1 MVFQSDLNS
10 SFYGGIGKYWCIF
23 TENMIYFYEG
33 KPNGIRE
40 CKIRQVAVSSD
51 RTEKSRINYPFWI
64 NSEESSPVKYSNI
77 WRYSKSGD
85 YPYTAFDL
93 AVKKQHANDEM
104 MYICIRRELAR
115 RNNFKVLPK
124 HPLSLEDCQL
134 YDYEEGFKRID
145 WDTMAKVGLTDP
157 DSKQT
162 KMAECLSAKVIP
174 VDCFQCFYVPSE
186 QSKEFAE
193 NTLRAYGIK
202 FPPPFVNVM
211 PQWFWQG
218 GDCVD

>member
-1 MVFQSDLNS
+1 MGL
-10 SFYGGIGKYWCIF
+10 
-23 TENMIYFYEG
+23 EN
-33 KPNGIRE
+33 
-40 CKIRQVAVSSD
+40 V
-51 RTEKSRINYPFWI
+51 
-64 NSEESSPVKYSNI
+64 
-77 WRYSKSGD
+77 KSGKLLYHLTELKNLESIIRFGLIPRKVLLENTVTFED
-85 YPYTAFDL
+85 IANLEIIVKRERLGLDEYIPFHFHPYTAFDL

-211 PQWFWQG
+211 PQWF
-218 GDCVD
+218 

>member
-1 MVFQSDLNS
+1 MGL
-10 SFYGGIGKYWCIF
+10 
-23 TENMIYFYEG
+23 EN
-33 KPNGIRE
+33 
-40 CKIRQVAVSSD
+40 V
-51 RTEKSRINYPFWI
+51 
-64 NSEESSPVKYSNI
+64 
-77 WRYSKSGD
+77 KSGKLLYHLTELKNLESIIRFGLIPRKVLLENTVTFED
-85 YPYTAFDL
+85 IANPEIIVKRERLGLDEYIPFHFHPYTAFDL
-93 AVKKQHANDEM
+93 AVKKQHANDEV

-186 QSKEFAE
+186 QAKECAE

-211 PQWFWQG
+211 PQWF
-218 GDCVD
+218 

>member
-1 MVFQSDLNS
+1 MGL
-10 SFYGGIGKYWCIF
+10 
-23 TENMIYFYEG
+23 EN
-33 KPNGIRE
+33 
-40 CKIRQVAVSSD
+40 V
-51 RTEKSRINYPFWI
+51 
-64 NSEESSPVKYSNI
+64 
-77 WRYSKSGD
+77 KSGKLLYHLTELKNLESIIRFGLIPRKVLLENTVTFED
-85 YPYTAFDL
+85 IANPEIIVKRERLGLDEYIPFHFHPYTAFDL

-186 QSKEFAE
+186 QSKKFAE
-193 NTLRAYGIK
+193 NTLRAYGIE

-211 PQWFWQG
+211 PQWF
-218 GDCVD
+218 

>member
-1 MVFQSDLNS
+1 MGL
-10 SFYGGIGKYWCIF
+10 
-23 TENMIYFYEG
+23 EN
-33 KPNGIRE
+33 
-40 CKIRQVAVSSD
+40 V
-51 RTEKSRINYPFWI
+51 
-64 NSEESSPVKYSNI
+64 
-77 WRYSKSGD
+77 KSGKLLYHLTELKNLESIIRFGLIPRKVLLENTVTFED
-85 YPYTAFDL
+85 IANPEIIVKRERLGLDEYIPFHFHPYTAFDL

-124 HPLSLEDCQL
+124 HPLSLEYCQL

-211 PQWFWQG
+211 PQWF
-218 GDCVD
+218 

>member
-1 MVFQSDLNS
+1 MRESRMGL
-10 SFYGGIGKYWCIF
+10 
-23 TENMIYFYEG
+23 EN
-33 KPNGIRE
+33 
-40 CKIRQVAVSSD
+40 V
-51 RTEKSRINYPFWI
+51 
-64 NSEESSPVKYSNI
+64 
-77 WRYSKSGD
+77 KSGKLLYHLTELKNLESIIRFGLIPRKVLLENTVTFED
-85 YPYTAFDL
+85 IANLEIIVKRERLGLDEYIPFHFHPYTAFDL

-211 PQWFWQG
+211 PQWF
-218 GDCVD
+218 

>member
-1 MVFQSDLNS
+1 MGL
-10 SFYGGIGKYWCIF
+10 
-23 TENMIYFYEG
+23 EN
-33 KPNGIRE
+33 
-40 CKIRQVAVSSD
+40 V
-51 RTEKSRINYPFWI
+51 
-64 NSEESSPVKYSNI
+64 
-77 WRYSKSGD
+77 KSGKLLYHLTELKNLESIIRFGLIPRKVLLENTVTFED
-85 YPYTAFDL
+85 IANPEIIVKRERLGLDEYIPFHFHPYTAFDL
-93 AVKKQHANDEM
+93 AVKKQHANNEM

-202 FPPPFVNVM
+202 FPSPFVNVM
-211 PQWFWQG
+211 PQWF
-218 GDCVD
+218 

>member
-1 MVFQSDLNS
+1 MGL
-10 SFYGGIGKYWCIF
+10 
-23 TENMIYFYEG
+23 EN
-33 KPNGIRE
+33 
-40 CKIRQVAVSSD
+40 V
-51 RTEKSRINYPFWI
+51 
-64 NSEESSPVKYSNI
+64 
-77 WRYSKSGD
+77 KSGKLLYHLTELKNLESIIRFGLIPRKVLLENTVTFED
-85 YPYTAFDL
+85 IANPEIIVKRERLGLDEYIPFHFHPYTAFDL
-93 AVKKQHANDEM
+93 AVKKQHANNEM

-115 RNNFKVLPK
+115 RNNFKDLPK

-211 PQWFWQG
+211 PQWF
-218 GDCVD
+218 

>member
-1 MVFQSDLNS
+1 MGL
-10 SFYGGIGKYWCIF
+10 
-23 TENMIYFYEG
+23 EN
-33 KPNGIRE
+33 
-40 CKIRQVAVSSD
+40 V
-51 RTEKSRINYPFWI
+51 
-64 NSEESSPVKYSNI
+64 
-77 WRYSKSGD
+77 KSGKLLYHLTELKNLESIIRFGLIPRKVLLENTVTFED
-85 YPYTAFDL
+85 IANPEIIVKRERLGLDEYIPFHFHPYTAFDL

-193 NTLRAYGIK
+193 NTLRAYGIE

-211 PQWFWQG
+211 PQWF
-218 GDCVD
+218 

>member
-1 MVFQSDLNS
+1 MGL
-10 SFYGGIGKYWCIF
+10 
-23 TENMIYFYEG
+23 EN
-33 KPNGIRE
+33 
-40 CKIRQVAVSSD
+40 V
-51 RTEKSRINYPFWI
+51 
-64 NSEESSPVKYSNI
+64 
-77 WRYSKSGD
+77 KSGKLLYHLTELKNLESIIRFGLIPRKVLLENTVTFED
-85 YPYTAFDL
+85 IANPEIIVKRERLGLDEYIPFHFHPYTAFDL
-93 AVKKQHANDEM
+93 AVKKQHANDEV

-134 YDYEEGFKRID
+134 YDYEEGFKRLD

-211 PQWFWQG
+211 PQWF
-218 GDCVD
+218 

>member
-1 MVFQSDLNS
+1 
-10 SFYGGIGKYWCIF
+10 
-23 TENMIYFYEG
+23 MIYFYGG
-33 KPNGIRE
+33 KPNGLE
-40 CKIRQVAVSSD
+40 NV
-51 RTEKSRINYPFWI
+51 
-64 NSEESSPVKYSNI
+64 
-77 WRYSKSGD
+77 KSGKLLYHLTELKNLESIIRFGLVPRKVLLENTVTFED
-85 YPYTAFDL
+85 IANPEIIVKRERLGLDEYIPFHFHPYTAFDL

-211 PQWFWQG
+211 PQWF
-218 GDCVD
+218 

>member
-1 MVFQSDLNS
+1 MRESRMGL
-10 SFYGGIGKYWCIF
+10 
-23 TENMIYFYEG
+23 EN
-33 KPNGIRE
+33 
-40 CKIRQVAVSSD
+40 V
-51 RTEKSRINYPFWI
+51 
-64 NSEESSPVKYSNI
+64 
-77 WRYSKSGD
+77 KSGKLLYHLTELKNLESIIRFGLIPRKVLLENTVTFED
-85 YPYTAFDL
+85 IANPEIIVKRERLGLDEYIPFHFHPYTAFDL
-93 AVKKQHANDEM
+93 AVKKQHANDEV

-211 PQWFWQG
+211 PQWF
-218 GDCVD
+218 

>member
-1 MVFQSDLNS
+1 MGL
-10 SFYGGIGKYWCIF
+10 
-23 TENMIYFYEG
+23 EN
-33 KPNGIRE
+33 
-40 CKIRQVAVSSD
+40 V
-51 RTEKSRINYPFWI
+51 
-64 NSEESSPVKYSNI
+64 
-77 WRYSKSGD
+77 KSGKLLYHLTELKNLESIIRFGLIPRKVLLENTVTFED
-85 YPYTAFDL
+85 IANPEIIVKRERLGLDEYIPFHFHPYTAFDL
-93 AVKKQHANDEM
+93 AVKKQHANNEM

-193 NTLRAYGIK
+193 NTLRAYGIE

-211 PQWFWQG
+211 PQWF
-218 GDCVD
+218 

>member
-1 MVFQSDLNS
+1 MGL
-10 SFYGGIGKYWCIF
+10 
-23 TENMIYFYEG
+23 EN
-33 KPNGIRE
+33 
-40 CKIRQVAVSSD
+40 V
-51 RTEKSRINYPFWI
+51 
-64 NSEESSPVKYSNI
+64 
-77 WRYSKSGD
+77 KSGKLLYHLTELKNLESIIRFGLIPRKVLLENTVTFED
-85 YPYTAFDL
+85 IANPEIIVKRERLGLDEYIPFHFHPYTAFDL
-93 AVKKQHANDEM
+93 AVKKQHANDEV

-211 PQWFWQG
+211 PQWF
-218 GDCVD
+218 

>member
-1 MVFQSDLNS
+1 MRESRMGL
-10 SFYGGIGKYWCIF
+10 
-23 TENMIYFYEG
+23 EN
-33 KPNGIRE
+33 
-40 CKIRQVAVSSD
+40 V
-51 RTEKSRINYPFWI
+51 
-64 NSEESSPVKYSNI
+64 
-77 WRYSKSGD
+77 KSGKLLYHLTELKNLESIIRFGLIPRKVLLENTVTFED
-85 YPYTAFDL
+85 IANPEIIVKRERLGLDEYIPFHFHPYTAFDL

-193 NTLRAYGIK
+193 NTLRAYGIE

-211 PQWFWQG
+211 PQWF
-218 GDCVD
+218 

>member
-1 MVFQSDLNS
+1 M
-10 SFYGGIGKYWCIF
+10 K
-23 TENMIYFYEG
+23 
-33 KPNGIRE
+33 RE
-40 CKIRQVAVSSD
+40 RLGLDEYI
-51 RTEKSRINYPFWI
+51 PFHFH
-64 NSEESSPVKYSNI
+64 
-77 WRYSKSGD
+77 
-85 YPYTAFDL
+85 PYTAFDL

-124 HPLSLEDCQL
+124 HPLSLEDYQL

-211 PQWFWQG
+211 PQWF
-218 GDCVD
+218 

>member
-1 MVFQSDLNS
+1 MGL
-10 SFYGGIGKYWCIF
+10 
-23 TENMIYFYEG
+23 EN
-33 KPNGIRE
+33 
-40 CKIRQVAVSSD
+40 V
-51 RTEKSRINYPFWI
+51 
-64 NSEESSPVKYSNI
+64 
-77 WRYSKSGD
+77 KSGKLLYHLTELKNLESIIRFGLIPRKVLLENTVTFED
-85 YPYTAFDL
+85 IANLEIIVKRERLGLDEYIPFHFHPYTAFDL
-93 AVKKQHANDEM
+93 AVKKQHANDEV

-211 PQWFWQG
+211 PQWF
-218 GDCVD
+218 

>member
-1 MVFQSDLNS
+1 MGL
-10 SFYGGIGKYWCIF
+10 
-23 TENMIYFYEG
+23 EN
-33 KPNGIRE
+33 
-40 CKIRQVAVSSD
+40 V
-51 RTEKSRINYPFWI
+51 
-64 NSEESSPVKYSNI
+64 
-77 WRYSKSGD
+77 KSGKLLYHLTELKNLESIIRFGLIPRKVLLENTVTFED
-85 YPYTAFDL
+85 IANPEIIVKRERLGLDEYIPFHFHPYTAFDL

-145 WDTMAKVGLTDP
+145 WDTMARVGLTDP

-211 PQWFWQG
+211 PQWF
-218 GDCVD
+218 

>member
-1 MVFQSDLNS
+1 MGL
-10 SFYGGIGKYWCIF
+10 
-23 TENMIYFYEG
+23 EN
-33 KPNGIRE
+33 
-40 CKIRQVAVSSD
+40 V
-51 RTEKSRINYPFWI
+51 
-64 NSEESSPVKYSNI
+64 
-77 WRYSKSGD
+77 KSGKLLYHLTELKNLESIIRLGLIPRKVLLENTVTFED
-85 YPYTAFDL
+85 IANPEIIVKRERLGLDEYIPFHFHPYTAFDL

-211 PQWFWQG
+211 PQWF
-218 GDCVD
+218 

>member
-1 MVFQSDLNS
+1 MGL
-10 SFYGGIGKYWCIF
+10 
-23 TENMIYFYEG
+23 EN
-33 KPNGIRE
+33 
-40 CKIRQVAVSSD
+40 V
-51 RTEKSRINYPFWI
+51 
-64 NSEESSPVKYSNI
+64 
-77 WRYSKSGD
+77 KSGKLLYHLTELKNLESIIRFGLVPRKVLLENTVTFED
-85 YPYTAFDL
+85 IANPEIIVKRERLGLDEYIPFHFHPYTAFDL

-115 RNNFKVLPK
+115 RNNFEVLPK

-211 PQWFWQG
+211 PQWF
-218 GDCVD
+218 

>member
-1 MVFQSDLNS
+1 MGL
-10 SFYGGIGKYWCIF
+10 
-23 TENMIYFYEG
+23 EN
-33 KPNGIRE
+33 
-40 CKIRQVAVSSD
+40 V
-51 RTEKSRINYPFWI
+51 
-64 NSEESSPVKYSNI
+64 
-77 WRYSKSGD
+77 KSGKLLYHLTELKNLESIIRFGLIPRKVLLENTVTFED
-85 YPYTAFDL
+85 IANPEIIVKRERLGLDEYIPFHFHPYTAFDL

-145 WDTMAKVGLTDP
+145 WDTMAKVELTDP

-211 PQWFWQG
+211 PQWF
-218 GDCVD
+218 

>member
-1 MVFQSDLNS
+1 MGL
-10 SFYGGIGKYWCIF
+10 
-23 TENMIYFYEG
+23 EN
-33 KPNGIRE
+33 
-40 CKIRQVAVSSD
+40 V
-51 RTEKSRINYPFWI
+51 
-64 NSEESSPVKYSNI
+64 
-77 WRYSKSGD
+77 KSGKLLD
-85 YPYTAFDL
+85 QLSELKNLESIIRFGLIPRKVRLENTVTFEDRANPEIIVKRERLGLDEYIPFHFHPYTAFDL

-145 WDTMAKVGLTDP
+145 WDTMARVGLTDP

-211 PQWFWQG
+211 PRWF
-218 GDCVD
+218 

>member
-1 MVFQSDLNS
+1 MGL
-10 SFYGGIGKYWCIF
+10 
-23 TENMIYFYEG
+23 EN
-33 KPNGIRE
+33 
-40 CKIRQVAVSSD
+40 V
-51 RTEKSRINYPFWI
+51 
-64 NSEESSPVKYSNI
+64 
-77 WRYSKSGD
+77 KSGKLLYHLTELKNLESIIRFGLVPRKVLLENTVTFED
-85 YPYTAFDL
+85 IANPEIIVKRERLGLDEYIPFHFHPYTAFDL

-193 NTLRAYGIK
+193 NTLRAYGIE

-211 PQWFWQG
+211 PQWF
-218 GDCVD
+218 

>member
-1 MVFQSDLNS
+1 M
-10 SFYGGIGKYWCIF
+10 
-23 TENMIYFYEG
+23 
-33 KPNGIRE
+33 RE
-40 CKIRQVAVSSD
+40 
-51 RTEKSRINYPFWI
+51 SRIGLEN
-64 NSEESSPVKYSNI
+64 V
-77 WRYSKSGD
+77 KSGKLLYHLTELKNLESIIRFGLIPRKVLLENTVTFED
-85 YPYTAFDL
+85 IANLEIIVKRERLGLDEYIPFHFHPYTAFDL

-211 PQWFWQG
+211 PQWF
-218 GDCVD
+218 

>member
-1 MVFQSDLNS
+1 MGL
-10 SFYGGIGKYWCIF
+10 
-23 TENMIYFYEG
+23 EN
-33 KPNGIRE
+33 
-40 CKIRQVAVSSD
+40 V
-51 RTEKSRINYPFWI
+51 
-64 NSEESSPVKYSNI
+64 
-77 WRYSKSGD
+77 KSGKLLYHLTELKNLESIIRFGLVPRKVLLENTVTFED
-85 YPYTAFDL
+85 IANPEIIVKRERLGLDEYIPFHFHPYTAFDL

-211 PQWFWQG
+211 PQWF
-218 GDCVD
+218 

>member
-1 MVFQSDLNS
+1 MGL
-10 SFYGGIGKYWCIF
+10 
-23 TENMIYFYEG
+23 EN
-33 KPNGIRE
+33 
-40 CKIRQVAVSSD
+40 V
-51 RTEKSRINYPFWI
+51 
-64 NSEESSPVKYSNI
+64 
-77 WRYSKSGD
+77 KSGKLLYHLTELKNLESIIRFGLIPRKVLLENTVTFED
-85 YPYTAFDL
+85 IANPEIIVKRERLGLDEYIPFHFHPYTAFDL

-104 MYICIRRELAR
+104 MYICIHRELAR

-202 FPPPFVNVM
+202 FPSPFVNVM
-211 PQWFWQG
+211 PQWF
-218 GDCVD
+218 

>member
-1 MVFQSDLNS
+1 MGL
-10 SFYGGIGKYWCIF
+10 
-23 TENMIYFYEG
+23 EN
-33 KPNGIRE
+33 
-40 CKIRQVAVSSD
+40 V
-51 RTEKSRINYPFWI
+51 
-64 NSEESSPVKYSNI
+64 
-77 WRYSKSGD
+77 KSGKLLYHLTELKNLESIIRFGLIPRKVLLENTVTFED
-85 YPYTAFDL
+85 IANPEIIVKRERLGLDEYIPFHFHPYTAFDL

-202 FPPPFVNVM
+202 FPSPFVNVM
-211 PQWFWQG
+211 PQWF
-218 GDCVD
+218 

>member
-1 MVFQSDLNS
+1 MRESRMGL
-10 SFYGGIGKYWCIF
+10 
-23 TENMIYFYEG
+23 EN
-33 KPNGIRE
+33 
-40 CKIRQVAVSSD
+40 V
-51 RTEKSRINYPFWI
+51 
-64 NSEESSPVKYSNI
+64 
-77 WRYSKSGD
+77 KSGKLLYHLTELKNLESIIRFGLIPRKVLLENTVTFED
-85 YPYTAFDL
+85 IANPEIIVKRERLGLDEYIPFHFHPYTAFDL

-145 WDTMAKVGLTDP
+145 WDTMARVGLTDP

-211 PQWFWQG
+211 PQWF
-218 GDCVD
+218 

>member
-1 MVFQSDLNS
+1 MGL
-10 SFYGGIGKYWCIF
+10 
-23 TENMIYFYEG
+23 EN
-33 KPNGIRE
+33 
-40 CKIRQVAVSSD
+40 V
-51 RTEKSRINYPFWI
+51 
-64 NSEESSPVKYSNI
+64 
-77 WRYSKSGD
+77 KSGKLLYHLTELKNLESIIRFGLVPRKVLLENTVTFED
-85 YPYTAFDL
+85 IANPEIIVKRERLGLDEYIPFHFHPYTAFDL

-115 RNNFKVLPK
+115 KNNFKVLPK

-211 PQWFWQG
+211 PQWF
-218 GDCVD
+218 